1 LGSAIAPENQRQAP
15 YSSVGQPFHTD
26 TGDIIA
32 LYILGEAECG
42 GESNLVPI
50 ATVYNDI
57 AKTRPDVI
65 RLLAEPSWVFDRFGL
80 SPPYTVRSILYP
92 LRGGGARK
100 PDCFVSFC
108 VFVSLGHFQR
118 SYPLRFRLNQN
129 LCGDFRVRSE
139 MMSAQFSHPAPSVV
153 PCCSFLLRFGPSAD
167 VVQTRWS
174 RLVSSLGRHPTT
186 RVYSNRST

>member
-1 LGSAIAPENQRQAP
+1 VEVKATWYPLPLSTTTLPRLGPMLFVCLLSPHG
-15 YSSVGQPFHTD
+15 SS
-26 TGDIIA
+26 IA
-32 LYILGEAECG
+32 LVFHLHTPFAQSYILCVAE
-42 GESNLVPI
+42 
-50 ATVYNDI
+50 
-57 AKTRPDVI
+57 
-65 RLLAEPSWVFDRFGL
+65 EPL
-80 SPPYTVRSILYP
+80 SPSPD
-92 LRGGGARK
+92 ARK

-139 MMSAQFSHPAPSVV
+139 MMCAQFSHPAPSVV